1 MLFATCFAI
10 SNFKESKLLNYMK
23 ILKVILKVLAVII
36 ALVLLAGMIII
47 PSLRKSGL
55 PDLNGEKN
63 LEGLTAD
70 VNVIRDERGVPHI
83 YASNEHDLYYMTGY
97 ITAQERLWQMD
108 MVRHATQG
116 RLSEL
121 FKRDMFE
128 TDYFLRALGMPAKS
142 QMVLEKEDPAI
153 LAVLQAYA
161 DGVNAWIAQC
171 GNKLPP
177 EFRILGYKP
186 EPWTMSEITNIIGF
200 IGWDLASSNLSN
212 EIYNYKLGRKLGPEK
227 ASELIADWKMVDEVV
242 FPEFKLDE
250 KLVDSAMAAI
260 GAMEEL
266 EKLGIVTLSG
276 SNNWAVTGSRSETG
290 KPILSNDMHLG
301 FNVPGFWM
309 QVHQVIPGKLN
320 VTGVLFPGEPF
331 IIAGHNDR
339 IAWGMTNLSVDDIDL
354 FVETVDSTGDNYM
367 YNGEW
372 LPFRKEEHLLKMGA
386 DSSQTRVIKYSHHG
400 PVISG
405 MQGIDDAVL
414 TMRWTGY
421 DYSDEIKAVY
431 LLNRAGNWD
440 EFRAALSNFKSIS
453 QNFAYADVDGNIGL
467 NTGGGIPVRKGTGLL
482 PRRGDTDEYEWKG
495 YVPFELLPS
504 SFNPE
509 NGFISSANQRT
520 VTEEY
525 PFYISGE
532 FSMPYRIMRIRE
544 MAAQKQILGIE
555 DFKRMITDN
564 HSAYAA
570 MLTPMILRGAEAISD
585 PDETEKSV
593 IEELKGWDYTMDASL
608 VAPSLFEFIRMELA
622 RHIML
627 DELDELYGAS
637 LGRQHDFYIY
647 SLANGGPD
655 GWVDNTDTPEK
666 ETTDIVIAQS
676 IRSAVDTLTA
686 RYGEYGDNWQW
697 GRIHTFTLEH
707 PMGGVKI
714 LDRMLRLNSKTYGVG
729 GSYHTVEPYAYRDNF
744 RAHHGA
750 SERHIFNT
758 ADWDKSLTVIPT
770 GTSGIPGSPFYL
782 SQTETYVNNG
792 FYTEPFSDEAVAA
805 AKKFEI
811 TFKPGVGK

>member
-1 MLFATCFAI
+1 
-10 SNFKESKLLNYMK
+10 MK
-23 ILKVILKVLAVII
+23 ILKATLTVLAVII
-36 ALVLLAGMIII
+36 AVALLAGIII
-47 PSLRKSGL
+47 VPALRKSGL
-55 PDLNGEKN
+55 PELNGEKN
-63 LEGLTAD
+63 LSGLTAD
-70 VNVIRDERGVPHI
+70 VKVIRDERGVPHI
-83 YASNEHDLYYMTGY
+83 YASNEHDLYFMTGY

-128 TDYFLRALGMPAKS
+128 TDYFLRALGMPKKS
-142 QMVLEKEDPAI
+142 QMVLEREDPAI
-153 LAVLQAYA
+153 LATLQAYT
-161 DGVNAWIAQC
+161 DGVNSWIEEC

-186 EPWTMSEITNIIGF
+186 EPWTMIDITNIIGF

-212 EIYNYKLGRKLGPEK
+212 EINNYKLTRKLGPEK
-227 ASELIADWKMVDEVV
+227 ASGLIADWNMVDEVV
-242 FPEFKLDE
+242 FPDFRLDDKLLDQAT
-250 KLVDSAMAAI
+250 DAI
-260 GAMEEL
+260 GSMEEL

-276 SNNWAVTGSRSETG
+276 SNNWAVAGSRSETG

-354 FVETVDSTGDNYM
+354 FVETVDSTGNNYL

-372 LPFRKEEHLLKMGA
+372 LPFRTEEHMLKMGP
-386 DSSQTRVIKYSHHG
+386 DSSQTRIIKYTHHG

-414 TMRWTGY
+414 TMCWTGY

-431 LLNRAGNWD
+431 NLNRASGWD
-440 EFRAALSNFKSIS
+440 EFRTALSQFRSIS
-453 QNFAYADVDGNIGL
+453 QNFAYADVDGNIGI

-482 PRRGDTDEYEWKG
+482 PRKGDTDEFEWKG

-509 NGFISSANQRT
+509 NGFVSSANQRT
-520 VTEEY
+520 VDESY
-525 PFYISGE
+525 PFFISGE

-544 MAAQKQILGIE
+544 MAAEKQILGIE

-570 MLTPMILRGAEAISD
+570 LLTPVIISNAPATGSD
-585 PDETEKSV
+585 DKKISTV
-593 IEELKGWDYTMDASL
+593 LDELKGWNYDMSASL
-608 VAPSLFEFIRMELA
+608 VAPTLFEFVRIELA

-627 DELDELYGAS
+627 DELDELYGS
-637 LGRQHDFYIY
+637 TLGRQHDFYIY
-647 SLANGGPD
+647 SMVNQGPD
-655 GWVDNTDTPEK
+655 EWVDNTDTPEK
-666 ETTDIVIAQS
+666 ETMETIIAQS
-676 IRSAVDTLTA
+676 IRAAWDTLTA
-686 RYGEYGDNWQW
+686 RYGEYSDSWQW
-697 GRIHTFTLEH
+697 GKIHTFTLEH

-714 LDRMLRLNSKTYGVG
+714 LNRLLGLNSKTYGID

-744 RAHHGA
+744 RVHHGA

-782 SQTETYVNNG
+782 SQTETYINDG
-792 FYTEPFSDEAVAA
+792 FYSEPFSEAAVEA
-805 AKKFEI
+805 AKKHEMIFR
-811 TFKPGVGK
+811 PAAGR